1 MTASL
6 SSLSSSLNFTLPDLP
21 LFTQTENYVKVTD
34 DAFEISNVYY
44 KDKTAEIYYV
54 LTEDESGAVYAHAY
68 SEEGDLLPEAEGQAL
83 YYRSEGIDELP
94 VTDAISALSASL
106 DVAELTVGD
115 LKENFG
121 IDLLG
126 SGEGIVNELIAA
138 DDKINEIADKLD
150 GRIDGIE
157 LGDVIDVTADST
169 PILRALEHTTIA
181 ELDGRI
187 QTITL
192 KEVIEIDQTSAPILI
207 ALQDTTV
214 TGLGERVKT
223 LTLGEVV
230 NTEDNAILEYLS
242 SSTMENLGGRLND
255 MPLSTF
261 LNVDEGGSAGNAIL
275 DALLKDNGEGPT
287 TISNLTERIN
297 ALKISRIET
306 AQLLTEELREAYA
319 DAKEYDFRFAERQ
332 ATKDIIS
339 GLGSAYQTFLDGY
352 AKALD
357 SYRQAIQAVEQA
369 RYDYL
374 VDAESDYQKKL
385 AEVRAQ
391 KDKVLEQRK
400 EVAELSEGA
409 AKDAAEAALAAEE
422 ATLQTLEA
430 ALKLAG
436 DTANAAFGLALS
448 AMNTVENA
456 LTELEKTFPE
466 EITTALTE
474 SAQQAQDAMNA
485 AKDEAFAKFEEAHKE
500 DIEKALADLQA
511 RKQAL
516 IDANKAA

>member
-1 MTASL
+1 MKVWKKIAACGLSLALAAGTCALLAGCGGEDSEAAARMQVDINPSVEFILDEDNKVLSVTA
-6 SSLSSSLNFTLPDLP
+6 LN
-21 LFTQTENYVKVTD
+21 D
-34 DAFEISNVYY
+34 DGALIIAGEAFVG
-44 KDKTAEIYYV
+44 KTAEDAVELMVSIS
-54 LTEDESGAVYAHAY
+54 TEAGYLVKGDLSAGQDGITISITGDEEAAQKLYDDVKAGIDAFLEESGINAAV
-68 SEEGDLLPEAEGQAL
+68 ERGEAL
-83 YYRSEGIDELP
+83 
-94 VTDAISALSASL
+94 
-106 DVAELTVGD
+106 
-115 LKENFG
+115 
-121 IDLLG
+121 
-126 SGEGIVNELIAA
+126 
-138 DDKINEIADKLD
+138 KLD
-150 GRIDGIE
+150 
-157 LGDVIDVTADST
+157 A
-169 PILRALEHTTIA
+169 LRALVQKA
-181 ELDGRI
+181 D
-187 QTITL
+187 
-192 KEVIEIDQTSAPILI
+192 P
-207 ALQDTTV
+207 
-214 TGLGERVKT
+214 T
-223 LTLGEVV
+223 LTDEEVESM
-230 NTEDNAILEYLS
+230 TEEQ
-242 SSTMENLGGRLND
+242 
-255 MPLSTF
+255 
-261 LNVDEGGSAGNAIL
+261 
-275 DALLKDNGEGPT
+275 LL
-287 TISNLTERIN
+287 N

-319 DAKEYDFRFAERQ
+319 AAKEYDFRFAERQ

-430 ALKLAG
+430 ALELAG

-448 AMNTVENA
+448 AMKTVENA

>member
-1 MTASL
+1 MKVWKKIAACGLSLALAAGTCALLAGCGGEDSEAAARMQVDINPSVEFILDEDNKVLSVTA
-6 SSLSSSLNFTLPDLP
+6 LN
-21 LFTQTENYVKVTD
+21 D
-34 DAFEISNVYY
+34 DGALIIAGEAFVG
-44 KDKTAEIYYV
+44 KTAEDAVELMVSIS
-54 LTEDESGAVYAHAY
+54 TEAGYLVKGDLSAGQDGITISITGDEEAAQKLYDDVKAGIDAFLEESGINAAV
-68 SEEGDLLPEAEGQAL
+68 ERGEAL
-83 YYRSEGIDELP
+83 
-94 VTDAISALSASL
+94 
-106 DVAELTVGD
+106 
-115 LKENFG
+115 
-121 IDLLG
+121 
-126 SGEGIVNELIAA
+126 
-138 DDKINEIADKLD
+138 KLD
-150 GRIDGIE
+150 
-157 LGDVIDVTADST
+157 A
-169 PILRALEHTTIA
+169 LRALVQKA
-181 ELDGRI
+181 D
-187 QTITL
+187 
-192 KEVIEIDQTSAPILI
+192 P
-207 ALQDTTV
+207 
-214 TGLGERVKT
+214 T
-223 LTLGEVV
+223 LTDEEVESM
-230 NTEDNAILEYLS
+230 TEEQ
-242 SSTMENLGGRLND
+242 
-255 MPLSTF
+255 
-261 LNVDEGGSAGNAIL
+261 
-275 DALLKDNGEGPT
+275 LL
-287 TISNLTERIN
+287 N

-319 DAKEYDFRFAERQ
+319 AAKEYDFRFAERQ

-430 ALKLAG
+430 ALELAG
-436 DTANAAFGLALS
+436 DAANASFDLALS
-448 AMNTVENA
+448 AMKTVENA

-474 SAQQAQDAMNA
+474 NAQKAQDAMNA

>member
-1 MTASL
+1 MKVWKKIAACGLSLALAAGTCALLAGCGGEDSEAAARMQVDINPSVEFILDEDNKVLSVTA
-6 SSLSSSLNFTLPDLP
+6 LN
-21 LFTQTENYVKVTD
+21 D
-34 DAFEISNVYY
+34 DGALIIAGEAFVG
-44 KDKTAEIYYV
+44 KTAEEAVELMVSIS
-54 LTEDESGAVYAHAY
+54 TEAGYLVKGDLSAGQDGITISITGDEEAAQKLYEDVKADVDAFLEESGINAAV
-68 SEEGDLLPEAEGQAL
+68 ERGEA
-83 YYRSEGIDELP
+83 
-94 VTDAISALSASL
+94 
-106 DVAELTVGD
+106 
-115 LKENFG
+115 LK
-121 IDLLG
+121 
-126 SGEGIVNELIAA
+126 
-138 DDKINEIADKLD
+138 
-150 GRIDGIE
+150 
-157 LGDVIDVTADST
+157 
-169 PILRALEHTTIA
+169 
-181 ELDGRI
+181 
-187 QTITL
+187 
-192 KEVIEIDQTSAPILI
+192 
-207 ALQDTTV
+207 
-214 TGLGERVKT
+214 
-223 LTLGEVV
+223 
-230 NTEDNAILEYLS
+230 
-242 SSTMENLGGRLND
+242 
-255 MPLSTF
+255 
-261 LNVDEGGSAGNAIL
+261 L
-275 DALLKDNGEGPT
+275 DALRELVQKADPT
-287 TISNLTERIN
+287 LTDEEVADMTEEQLLN

-319 DAKEYDFRFAERQ
+319 TAKEYDFRFAERQ

-352 AKALD
+352 EKALD

-430 ALKLAG
+430 ALELAG

>member
-1 MTASL
+1 MKVWKKIAACGLSLALAAGTCALLAGCGGEDSEAAARMQVGINPSVEFILDEDNKVLSVTA
-6 SSLSSSLNFTLPDLP
+6 LN
-21 LFTQTENYVKVTD
+21 D
-34 DAFEISNVYY
+34 DGALIIAGEAFVG
-44 KDKTAEIYYV
+44 KTAEDAVELMVSIS
-54 LTEDESGAVYAHAY
+54 TEAGYLVKGDLSAGQDGITISITGDEEAAQKLYDDVKAGVDAFLEESGINAAV
-68 SEEGDLLPEAEGQAL
+68 
-83 YYRSEGIDELP
+83 
-94 VTDAISALSASL
+94 
-106 DVAELTVGD
+106 
-115 LKENFG
+115 
-121 IDLLG
+121 
-126 SGEGIVNELIAA
+126 
-138 DDKINEIADKLD
+138 
-150 GRIDGIE
+150 E
-157 LGDVIDVTADST
+157 LGE
-169 PILRALEHTTIA
+169 AL
-181 ELDGRI
+181 
-187 QTITL
+187 
-192 KEVIEIDQTSAPILI
+192 K
-207 ALQDTTV
+207 
-214 TGLGERVKT
+214 
-223 LTLGEVV
+223 
-230 NTEDNAILEYLS
+230 
-242 SSTMENLGGRLND
+242 
-255 MPLSTF
+255 
-261 LNVDEGGSAGNAIL
+261 L
-275 DALLKDNGEGPT
+275 DALRELVQKADPT
-287 TISNLTERIN
+287 LTDEEVADMTEEQLLN

-319 DAKEYDFRFAERQ
+319 TAKEYDFRFAERQ

-430 ALKLAG
+430 ALELAG

>member
-1 MTASL
+1 MKVWKKIAACGLSLALAAGTCALLAGCGGEDSEAAARMQVDINPSVEFILDEDNKVLSVTA
-6 SSLSSSLNFTLPDLP
+6 LN
-21 LFTQTENYVKVTD
+21 D
-34 DAFEISNVYY
+34 DGALIIAGEAFVG
-44 KDKTAEIYYV
+44 KTAEDAVELMVSIS
-54 LTEDESGAVYAHAY
+54 TEAGYLVKGDLSAGQDGITISITGDEEAAQKLYDDVKAGIDAFLEESGINAAV
-68 SEEGDLLPEAEGQAL
+68 ERGEAL
-83 YYRSEGIDELP
+83 
-94 VTDAISALSASL
+94 
-106 DVAELTVGD
+106 
-115 LKENFG
+115 
-121 IDLLG
+121 
-126 SGEGIVNELIAA
+126 
-138 DDKINEIADKLD
+138 KLD
-150 GRIDGIE
+150 
-157 LGDVIDVTADST
+157 A
-169 PILRALEHTTIA
+169 LRALVQKA
-181 ELDGRI
+181 D
-187 QTITL
+187 
-192 KEVIEIDQTSAPILI
+192 P
-207 ALQDTTV
+207 
-214 TGLGERVKT
+214 T
-223 LTLGEVV
+223 LTDEEVASM
-230 NTEDNAILEYLS
+230 TEEQ
-242 SSTMENLGGRLND
+242 
-255 MPLSTF
+255 
-261 LNVDEGGSAGNAIL
+261 
-275 DALLKDNGEGPT
+275 LL
-287 TISNLTERIN
+287 N

-319 DAKEYDFRFAERQ
+319 TAKEYDFRFAERQ

-430 ALKLAG
+430 ALELAG
-436 DTANAAFGLALS
+436 DTANKAFDLALS
-448 AMNTVENA
+448 AMKPVENA

>member
-1 MTASL
+1 MKVWKKIAACGLSLALAAGTCALLAGCGGEDSEAAARMQVDINPSVEFILDEDNKVLSVTA
-6 SSLSSSLNFTLPDLP
+6 LN
-21 LFTQTENYVKVTD
+21 D
-34 DAFEISNVYY
+34 DGALIIAGEAFVG
-44 KDKTAEIYYV
+44 KTAEEAVELMVSIS
-54 LTEDESGAVYAHAY
+54 TEAGYLVKGDLSAGQDGITISITGDEEAAQKLYEDVKADVDAFLEESGINAAV
-68 SEEGDLLPEAEGQAL
+68 ERGEA
-83 YYRSEGIDELP
+83 
-94 VTDAISALSASL
+94 
-106 DVAELTVGD
+106 
-115 LKENFG
+115 LK
-121 IDLLG
+121 
-126 SGEGIVNELIAA
+126 
-138 DDKINEIADKLD
+138 
-150 GRIDGIE
+150 
-157 LGDVIDVTADST
+157 
-169 PILRALEHTTIA
+169 
-181 ELDGRI
+181 
-187 QTITL
+187 
-192 KEVIEIDQTSAPILI
+192 
-207 ALQDTTV
+207 
-214 TGLGERVKT
+214 
-223 LTLGEVV
+223 
-230 NTEDNAILEYLS
+230 
-242 SSTMENLGGRLND
+242 
-255 MPLSTF
+255 
-261 LNVDEGGSAGNAIL
+261 L
-275 DALLKDNGEGPT
+275 DALRELVQKADPT
-287 TISNLTERIN
+287 LTDEEVADMTEEQLLN

-319 DAKEYDFRFAERQ
+319 TAKEYDFRFAERQ

-352 AKALD
+352 EKALD

-430 ALKLAG
+430 ALELAG

-456 LTELEKTFPE
+456 LTELEKTVPE

>member
-1 MTASL
+1 MKVWKKIAACGLSLALAAGTCTLLAGCGGEDSEAAARMQVDINPSVEFILDEDNKVLSVTA
-6 SSLSSSLNFTLPDLP
+6 LN
-21 LFTQTENYVKVTD
+21 D
-34 DAFEISNVYY
+34 DGALIIAGEAFVG
-44 KDKTAEIYYV
+44 KTAEDAVELMVSIS
-54 LTEDESGAVYAHAY
+54 TEAGYLVKGDLSAGQDGITVSITGDEEAAQKLYDDVKAGVDAFLEESGINAAV
-68 SEEGDLLPEAEGQAL
+68 ERGEAL
-83 YYRSEGIDELP
+83 
-94 VTDAISALSASL
+94 
-106 DVAELTVGD
+106 
-115 LKENFG
+115 
-121 IDLLG
+121 
-126 SGEGIVNELIAA
+126 
-138 DDKINEIADKLD
+138 KLD
-150 GRIDGIE
+150 
-157 LGDVIDVTADST
+157 A
-169 PILRALEHTTIA
+169 LRALVQKA
-181 ELDGRI
+181 D
-187 QTITL
+187 
-192 KEVIEIDQTSAPILI
+192 P
-207 ALQDTTV
+207 
-214 TGLGERVKT
+214 T
-223 LTLGEVV
+223 LTDEEVESM
-230 NTEDNAILEYLS
+230 TEEQ
-242 SSTMENLGGRLND
+242 
-255 MPLSTF
+255 
-261 LNVDEGGSAGNAIL
+261 
-275 DALLKDNGEGPT
+275 LL
-287 TISNLTERIN
+287 N

-306 AQLLTEELREAYA
+306 AQLLTEELRDAYNT
-319 DAKEYDFRFAERQ
+319 AKEYDFRFAERQ

-339 GLGSAYQTFLDGY
+339 ELGSAYQTFLDGY

-430 ALKLAG
+430 ALELAG

-474 SAQQAQDAMNA
+474 NAQQAQDAMNA

>member
-1 MTASL
+1 MKVWKKIAACGLSLALAAGTCALLAGCGGEDSEAAARMQVDINPSVEFILDEDNKVLSVTA
-6 SSLSSSLNFTLPDLP
+6 LN
-21 LFTQTENYVKVTD
+21 D
-34 DAFEISNVYY
+34 DGALIIAGEAFVG
-44 KDKTAEIYYV
+44 KTAEDAVELMVSIS
-54 LTEDESGAVYAHAY
+54 TEAGYLVKGDLSAGHDGITISITGDEEAAQKLYDDVKAGIDAFLEESGINAAV
-68 SEEGDLLPEAEGQAL
+68 EQGEA
-83 YYRSEGIDELP
+83 
-94 VTDAISALSASL
+94 
-106 DVAELTVGD
+106 
-115 LKENFG
+115 LK
-121 IDLLG
+121 
-126 SGEGIVNELIAA
+126 
-138 DDKINEIADKLD
+138 
-150 GRIDGIE
+150 
-157 LGDVIDVTADST
+157 
-169 PILRALEHTTIA
+169 
-181 ELDGRI
+181 
-187 QTITL
+187 
-192 KEVIEIDQTSAPILI
+192 
-207 ALQDTTV
+207 
-214 TGLGERVKT
+214 
-223 LTLGEVV
+223 
-230 NTEDNAILEYLS
+230 
-242 SSTMENLGGRLND
+242 
-255 MPLSTF
+255 
-261 LNVDEGGSAGNAIL
+261 L
-275 DALLKDNGEGPT
+275 DALRELVQKADPT
-287 TISNLTERIN
+287 LTDEEVASMTEEQLLN

-319 DAKEYDFRFAERQ
+319 TAKEYDFRFAERQ

-430 ALKLAG
+430 ALELAG
-436 DTANAAFGLALS
+436 DTANKAFDLALS
-448 AMNTVENA
+448 AMKPVENA